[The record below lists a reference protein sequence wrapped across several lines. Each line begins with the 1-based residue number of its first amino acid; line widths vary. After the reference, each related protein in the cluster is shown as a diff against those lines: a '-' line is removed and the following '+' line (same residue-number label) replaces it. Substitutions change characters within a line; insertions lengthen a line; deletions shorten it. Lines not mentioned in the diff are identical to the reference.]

1 MPVLDHAKRFQTA
14 LRLFCRHAERRKR
27 VGTRLKHDVV
37 VIHDQNVNGFKLHIF
52 TLPVGNGDIQNDR
65 EGRSLALLALT
76 VNRSAEQIDHL
87 FCNREAQPGPLN
99 AVDTAVN
106 LTGEGLIH
114 GCHEFRRHPDPRIRN
129 HIGQP
134 NAAGR
139 GALFLTQVHAD
150 TAARFRVFDGVG
162 ENVDIN
168 LIQTKLV
175 RIEVFLFHLVDV
187 EAEINIL
194 LLDHRL

>member
-1 MPVLDHAKRFQTA
+1 MPVLDHAERFQTA
-14 LRLFCRHAERRKR
+14 PRLLCRCAERFKR
-27 VGTRLKHDVV
+27 VKRRLKHDFI
-37 VIHDQNVNGFKLHIF
+37 VIHDQNVNGIKPHIF
-52 TLPVGNGDIQNDR
+52 PLPVGCGDIQNDGER
-65 EGRSLALLALT
+65 CPFALLALT
-76 VNRSAEQIDHL
+76 VNRSAKQIDHL

-114 GCHEFRRHPDPRIRN
+114 GRHEFRAHADARIRN

-134 NAAGR
+134 YAAGR

-175 RIEVFLFHLVDV
+175 RIEVFLFHLIDV